1 MADAPPG
8 PSTWAGLTLLV
19 CLGIVA
25 CASPNLAPAAPG
37 PMAQAAPPA
46 AVATTAGSF
55 DGTYRGRRSAGE
67 GHPDCP
73 PVRQEGALLTV
84 AGGQVSTRLG
94 SEEIRGMVAAD
105 GSVSI
110 QAPRGGS
117 LSGKFEGN
125 RFAGVLQYRA
135 RTGNRGGS
143 LCAVQY
149 DAVRVGPARTGPG

>member
-1 MADAPPG
+1 MSNPSPGLSTRAWLAP
-8 PSTWAGLTLLV
+8 LV

-25 CASPNLAPAAPG
+25 CASPEVAPAAPA
-37 PMAQAAPPA
+37 PRPQAAPPA
-46 AVATTAGSF
+46 AMAATAGSF
-55 DGTYRGRRSAGE
+55 DGTYRGRRTAGE

-94 SEEIRGMVAAD
+94 QEELRGMVAAD
-105 GSVSI
+105 GSVSL
-110 QAPRGGS
+110 QGPRGGS

-125 RFAGVLQYRA
+125 RFAGLLQYRA

-143 LCAVQY
+143 LCSVHY
-149 DAVRVGPARTGPG
+149 DAVRVAPARTGPG